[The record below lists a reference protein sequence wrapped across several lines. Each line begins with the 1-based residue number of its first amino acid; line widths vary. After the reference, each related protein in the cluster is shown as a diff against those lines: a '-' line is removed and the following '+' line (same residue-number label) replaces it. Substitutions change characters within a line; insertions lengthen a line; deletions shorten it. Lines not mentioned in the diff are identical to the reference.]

1 MTMTD
6 PLDQR
11 AGRITPTGEQGRHG
25 DAGSRPVRR
34 GPVRVKGELWR
45 PESVGG
51 RGPHVDPEPYA
62 DPDLYADP
70 GLYTGPDPYA
80 GQGPHA
86 APDPYIGQG
95 PYTAPE
101 GAAARDPFADR
112 PNSHYGPRR
121 AHARHPKK
129 RRRLRRAVLVLLGV
143 VVVAA
148 GGTYGWAETRLQ
160 RDVDLG
166 AYGDRPPPGE
176 GTNYLIVGSD
186 SRDGLSEDDV
196 KNLHAGGGGGRRTD
210 SMMLLHTGSHG
221 TSMVSLPR
229 DSWVTVPGRL
239 DTTTGKTKRPEGDK
253 LNAAFS
259 YGGPELLVHTVEKN
273 TGLRIDHYAEI
284 GFAGFVNIV
293 DAIGGVRMCL
303 DRDIKDKKSGA
314 DLRKGCHTLSG
325 RQALAFVR
333 ERHQEKEG
341 DLGRSKN
348 QQKFLSTL
356 AHQAARPDTLFD
368 PLEIGPAV
376 QAGLDTL
383 IVDKDMSLSDLSRM
397 FRAVQSVT
405 GGHGKQIH
413 VPVSGIGVPTSK
425 GNVLKWDA
433 RRSARLFDDLRY
445 DRPVTETGKT
455 SRHRGGAA
463 RRAPSRDARPQQ
475 REERRAER

>member
-11 AGRITPTGEQGRHG
+11 AGRITPTGEQGWTG

-34 GPVRVKGELWR
+34 APVQVTGELWR
-45 PESVGG
+45 PEPEGSGG
-51 RGPHVDPEPYA
+51 PYVAPDLYA
-62 DPDLYADP
+62 DPDLYA
-70 GLYTGPDPYA
+70 GPDPYA
-80 GQGPHA
+80 
-86 APDPYIGQG
+86 DQG
-95 PYTAPE
+95 PYADPE
-101 GAAARDPFADR
+101 GAAPRARFAER
-112 PNSHYGPRR
+112 PSSHYGPRR
-121 AHARHPKK
+121 AHARQPKK
-129 RRRLRRAVLVLLGV
+129 RRRLRRAVLVLLAA

-186 SRDGLSEDDV
+186 SRDGLSEGDV
-196 KNLHAGGGGGRRTD
+196 KDLHAGGGGGRRTD
-210 SMMLLHTGSHG
+210 SMMLLHTGAHG

-229 DSWVTVPGRL
+229 DSWVTLPGRL
-239 DTTTGKTKRPEGDK
+239 DTSTGKTKRPEGDK

-293 DAIGGVRMCL
+293 DALGGVRMCL
-303 DRDIKDKKSGA
+303 DRDIKDEKSGA
-314 DLRKGCHTLSG
+314 DLRKGCHTLNG

-368 PLEIGPAV
+368 PLKIGPAA

-383 IVDKDMSLSDLSRM
+383 IVDKDMSLRDLSRM

-413 VPVSGIGVPTSK
+413 VPVSGIGVPTPK

-455 SRHRGGAA
+455 SRHRGGALS
-463 RRAPSRDARPQQ
+463 RAPSRDDRPLN
-475 REERRAER
+475 ASAH